1 MVRAPE
7 SAPPAARGADP
18 AGGGRRQ
25 ESPAGKHGVDV
36 TNVGIAAGGRRRQ
49 DAVDRDLRA
58 LLGAALD
65 PRRIRRAEPLAPLTT
80 LRVGG
85 RADWFL
91 ESRSAL
97 EAAAAVAAARALD
110 LPLTL
115 LGGGSNVLV
124 GDAGV
129 RGLVVRFRHGEVA
142 QTAPGVVR
150 AAAGVTLNGL
160 VRWTI
165 NRGLGGLEAWAG
177 TPGTVGGAV
186 CGNAHFRGR
195 PIGDRVEAV
204 GLLGRG
210 GETRRVPRERM
221 GFGYDRSRVQ
231 ETGEA
236 VLWAEF
242 AVARADVAGLRA
254 EARSSLRFRKRTQ
267 PLAAPSAGCVFRNP
281 DPGRVPAG
289 APCAAGALLDGAG
302 LKGRAVGGARVSRAH
317 ANFIVTGP
325 GARARDV
332 RTLIDRCRAEVAARY
347 GVTLVPEVVFLG
359 EHGGAS

>member
-7 SAPPAARGADP
+7 SAAVRGAAPAGGRRRPDDVGRGNP
-18 AGGGRRQ
+18 RPVTDAGTAAGGGRR
-25 ESPAGKHGVDV
+25 PD
-36 TNVGIAAGGRRRQ
+36 
-49 DAVDRDLRA
+49 DVDRDLRA

-65 PRRIRRAEPLAPLTT
+65 PRRIRRGEPLAPLTT

-97 EAAAAVAAARALD
+97 ETAAAVDAARALD

-124 GDAGV
+124 ADAGV
-129 RGLVVRFRHGEVA
+129 RGLVVRLRRGEVA
-142 QTAPGVVR
+142 RTAPGVVR

-160 VRWTI
+160 IRWTI
-165 NRGLGGLEAWAG
+165 NRGLAGLEAWAG

-186 CGNAHFRGR
+186 RGNAHFHGR
-195 PIGDRVEAV
+195 SIGGRVEAV

-210 GETRRVPRERM
+210 GETRRAPRERM
-221 GFGYDRSRVQ
+221 GFGYGRSRVQ
-231 ETGEA
+231 ESGEV

-242 AVARADVAGLRA
+242 AVAPAPVADLRA

-281 DPGRVPAG
+281 DPGRARLPAG
-289 APCAAGALLDGAG
+289 TPCAAGALIDGAG

-317 ANFIVTGP
+317 ANFIVTEP

-332 RTLIDRCRAEVAARY
+332 RLLIDRCRADVADRY

-359 EHGGAS
+359 EFDA